1 MCQTLLSNLRVV
13 KCLYLYLKKGKRMQ
27 DNHNVILK
35 TYREKKARPT
45 KWQMGL
51 TESQELFKDKRHL
64 KENRTT
70 NNHKET
76 GK

>member
-1 MCQTLLSNLRVV
+1 MKENCNA
-13 KCLYLYLKKGKRMQ
+13 
-27 DNHNVILK
+27 ILK
-35 TYREKKARPT
+35 AYSGKEDRPT

-51 TESQELFKDKRHL
+51 RESQELFKDKRHL

-70 NNHKET
+70 NHQEET

>member
-1 MCQTLLSNLRVV
+1 MSIVV
-13 KCLYLYLKKGKRMQ
+13 PEEGKGMKE
-27 DNHNVILK
+27 NCNAILK
-35 TYREKKARPT
+35 AYNRKEDRPT

-51 TESQELFKDKRHL
+51 RESQELFKDKRHL

-70 NNHKET
+70 NHQEEI